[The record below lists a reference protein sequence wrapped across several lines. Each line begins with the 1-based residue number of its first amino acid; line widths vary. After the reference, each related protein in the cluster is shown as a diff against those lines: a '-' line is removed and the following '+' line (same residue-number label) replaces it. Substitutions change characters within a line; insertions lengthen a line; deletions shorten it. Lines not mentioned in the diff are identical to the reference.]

1 MSDDEFIRQIINIV
15 LKRVNG
21 TIGDETRGT
30 PLFDSA
36 SIPGIGIGRY
46 LQRLDKYFDCSEA
59 CHVLALIYL
68 QHFSDLSDDFALTL
82 RNVHRLYLISLVS
95 AAKFWDD
102 VFFDNTY
109 YARCGGIRLPELNR
123 LELTFLGVLNFKLW
137 ISAEEFQ
144 GALKSFDLTVEPN
157 SKLSVNCRFS
167 PSRSQSTCDGSASA
181 SEESDANIDE
191 K

>member
-21 TIGDETRGT
+21 TVGDETRGT

-68 QHFSDLSDDFALTL
+68 QHFSDLSDDFALTV

-144 GALKSFDLTVEPN
+144 DALKSFNLTHLQTVEPH
-157 SKLSVNCRFS
+157 SKLSVNLRFS

-181 SEESDANIDE
+181 SEESE
-191 K
+191 